1 MNAVRD
7 FTVALRQLP
16 LVAILRGVRP
26 EEAVAIGTAVV
37 AAGFR
42 VVEVPLNSPDPCASI
57 ARLQAAIGEAALV
70 GAGTVLDPA
79 SVDDVAAAGGRLVVA
94 PNFSPAVV
102 ARARGLGLAT
112 APGVLTP
119 SECFAALAAGA
130 DALKLFPGEI
140 ARPPVVKA
148 LRAVLPRTA
157 PLLVVGG
164 VAAENM
170 ADYVHAG
177 ATGFGIGSALYVPGL
192 SAAEA
197 GTRAAAIVAAARAAG
212 LGTSP

>member
-1 MNAVRD
+1 MSAARAFAD
-7 FTVALRQLP
+7 ALRQLP

-102 ARARGLGLAT
+102 ARARELGLAT

-130 DALKLFPGEI
+130 DALKLFPGEL
-140 ARPPVVKA
+140 AQPPVVKA
-148 LRAVLPRTA
+148 LRAVLPRA
-157 PLLVVGG
+157 VPLLVVGG
-164 VAAENM
+164 VSAETM
-170 ADYVHAG
+170 ADHVLAG
-177 ATGFGIGSALYVPGL
+177 ATGFGIGSALFMPGL
-192 SAAEA
+192 APAEV